1 MNISSFSKVVRIL
14 FLVCTPLLLLLSN
27 LYLLATPA
35 FIRRE
40 YSKPDFPR
48 AGLYNDA
55 ERLSLAEATLYYL
68 RSNEGVDYLM
78 SLRSRGQPVYNARE
92 IRHLVDVKRVMGA
105 AFWIQKICLLLW
117 IAAAIFVWHQRQE
130 WYGALQAIF
139 MGCLTLFVALLGIG
153 LLAYANFD
161 LFFTAFHRLFF
172 EGDSWLFAYSD
183 TLIQLFP
190 VPFWI
195 DATWTLALL
204 TMGGCFIVGMIAFAL
219 LRRLK

>member
-1 MNISSFSKVVRIL
+1 MSISSFSARVVCIL

-27 LYLLATPA
+27 LYLLATPT
-35 FIRRE
+35 FIRYE
-40 YSKPDFPR
+40 YSKPDFPP
-48 AGLYNDA
+48 ANLYNDA
-55 ERLSLAEATLYYL
+55 ERLSLAEATLHYL
-68 RSNEGVDYLM
+68 RSNEGVDYLI
-78 SLRSRGQPVYNARE
+78 SLRSQGQPVYNARE

-105 AFWIQKICLLLW
+105 AFWVHKICLLLC
-117 IAAAIFVWHQRQE
+117 IVAAVFAWRQHE
-130 WYGALQAIF
+130 WYRALQSVFI
-139 MGCLTLFVALLGIG
+139 GCLALLVTLLAIG
-153 LLAYANFD
+153 LLTYANFD